1 MWLLKGEPYEV
12 QTKAIEKAEGRRG
25 YAWFMEM
32 GLGKTATA
40 YAEFI
45 NLMEADLVDVMVI
58 ICPQSL
64 KAVWANEAKEWGV
77 QFDVSIWP
85 KPGTSPSCHPS
96 HELRSYNW
104 QRGPVPRR
112 TTRCSSG
119 IPSAGREHP
128 R

>member
-1 MWLLKGEPYEV
+1 
-12 QTKAIEKAEGRRG
+12 
-25 YAWFMEM
+25 
-32 GLGKTATA
+32 KTATA

-85 KPGTSPSCHPS
+85 KPGSPPHAILAMNY
-96 HELRSYNW
+96 EAIIGKGGQYLE
-104 QRGPVPRR
+104 
-112 TTRCSSG
+112 
-119 IPSAGREHP
+119 EHSMLFGYT
-128 R
+128 